1 MASIANCKNMKRELQ
16 IYPNPEALAEQVSA
30 LLMNWI
36 ESSSNSKF
44 HMAISGGSTPNLLF
58 SALAT
63 YYADSPL
70 WQKTHFWWVDERMV
84 APNDPESNFGVAN
97 KLLLSKITIPESN
110 IHRILG
116 EQVPYQ
122 EAENYSRQIREQ
134 VPMKDGW
141 PCFDLIFL
149 GIGDDGHT
157 ASIFPNHMELLQSD
171 HICEVATHPVTFQQR
186 VTLTGKAINNA
197 EKVCVLV
204 TGANKAERMSE
215 IWSEG
220 EKGNK
225 LPAGWILPTEGQ
237 SIWFADKKATI
248 RIL

>member
-1 MASIANCKNMKRELQ
+1 MKRELQ
-16 IYPNPEALAEQVSA
+16 IFPNPEALAEQVSA

-58 SALAT
+58 SALANN
-63 YYADSPL
+63 YSGSHL

-84 APNDPESNFGVAN
+84 PPNDPESNFGVADQM
-97 KLLLSKITIPESN
+97 LLSKITIPETN

-116 EQVPYQ
+116 EQIPYQ
-122 EAENYSRQIREQ
+122 EAENYSRQIRET
-134 VPMKDGW
+134 VAMKDGW
-141 PCFDLIFL
+141 PRFDLIFL

-157 ASIFPNHMELLQSD
+157 ASIFPNQMELLQSD
-171 HICEVATHPVTFQQR
+171 RICEVATHPVTFQQR
-186 VTLTGKAINNA
+186 VTLTGRAINSA
-197 EKVCVLV
+197 DKICVLV

-220 EKGNK
+220 EKGKK
-225 LPAGWILPTEGQ
+225 LPAGRIDPTEGQ
-237 SIWFADKKATI
+237 SIWFADEKAAASI
-248 RIL
+248 R

>member
-1 MASIANCKNMKRELQ
+1 MKRELQ
-16 IYPNPEALAEQVSA
+16 IFPNPAELAEQVSA

-36 ESSSNSKF
+36 ESSSSSKF

-58 SALAT
+58 SVLASN
-63 YYADSPL
+63 YAGSPL

-84 APNDPESNFGVAN
+84 APGDPESNFGVAN
-97 KLLLSKITIPESN
+97 QMLLSKITIPEKN

-134 VPMKDGW
+134 VTMKNGW
-141 PCFDLIFL
+141 PRFDLIFL

-157 ASIFPNHMELLQSD
+157 ASIFPNHMELLRSD
-171 HICEVATHPVTFQQR
+171 RICEVATHPVTFQQR
-186 VTLTGKAINNA
+186 VTLTGRIINHA
-197 EKVCVLV
+197 DKICVLV

-220 EKGNK
+220 EKRNN
-225 LPAGWILPTEGQ
+225 LPASWIRPTEGHA
-237 SIWFADKKATI
+237 IWFADEKATSYI
-248 RIL
+248 R

>member
-1 MASIANCKNMKRELQ
+1 MVFTKNMKRELQ
-16 IYPNPEALAEQVSA
+16 IFPNPEDLAEQVSS
-30 LLMNWI
+30 LLMSWI
-36 ESSSNSKF
+36 EKSSNNKF

-58 SALAT
+58 SVLAT
-63 YYADSPL
+63 NYADSHL

-97 KLLLSKITIPESN
+97 KLLLSKITIPETN

-134 VPMKDGW
+134 VTMKDGW
-141 PCFDLIFL
+141 PRFDLIFL

-157 ASIFPNHMELLQSD
+157 ASIFPNRMELLQSD
-171 HICEVATHPVTFQQR
+171 QICEVAAHPVTYQQR
-186 VTLTGKAINNA
+186 VTLTGRAINNA
-197 EKVCVLV
+197 DKICVLV

-220 EKGNK
+220 EKRK
-225 LPAGWILPTEGQ
+225 ILPAGWIHPTEGQ
-237 SIWFADKKATI
+237 SIWFADEKATSCI
-248 RIL
+248 R

>member
-1 MASIANCKNMKRELQ
+1 MMDGFTKKMKRDLQ
-16 IYPNPEALAEQVSA
+16 IFPNPEDLAEQVSN

-36 ESSSNSKF
+36 EKSSNNKF

-58 SALAT
+58 STLAT
-63 YYADSPL
+63 NYAGSPL

-97 KLLLSKITIPESN
+97 KLLLSKITIPETN
-110 IHRILG
+110 IHRIMG

-122 EAENYSRQIREQ
+122 EAENYSRQIRET
-134 VPMKDGW
+134 VTMKDGW
-141 PCFDLIFL
+141 PRFDLIFL

-157 ASIFPNHMELLQSD
+157 ASIFPNRMELLQSD
-171 HICEVATHPVTFQQR
+171 RICEVTTHPVTFQQR
-186 VTLTGKAINNA
+186 ITLTGRAINSA
-197 EKVCVLV
+197 DKICFLV
-204 TGANKAERMSE
+204 TGADKAERMSE

-225 LPAGWILPTEGQ
+225 LPAGQIHPTEGQ
-237 SIWFADKKATI
+237 SVWFADRKAAASI
-248 RIL
+248 R